1 VPPYSAPYLLLE
13 EEKAETEQPQVL
25 QVHRA
30 AVAVAMAEPMLA
42 ALATRHQLAPL
53 KETLVALAR
62 AMARV
67 RNLAAAVVVGLE
79 QLDQTLPEPR
89 LAELVAR
96 ERLVR
101 LLERALLA
109 LAAGV
114 VAPML

>member
-1 VPPYSAPYLLLE
+1 MPPYSAPYLLLE

-42 ALATRHQLAPL
+42 ALATHHQLAPL

-62 AMARV
+62 VMAGV
-67 RNLAAAVVVGLE
+67 RNLAAVAAVALE
-79 QLDQTLPEPR
+79 QLDQTHPEPR

-109 LAAGV
+109 VVVV
-114 VAPML
+114 VAALMS